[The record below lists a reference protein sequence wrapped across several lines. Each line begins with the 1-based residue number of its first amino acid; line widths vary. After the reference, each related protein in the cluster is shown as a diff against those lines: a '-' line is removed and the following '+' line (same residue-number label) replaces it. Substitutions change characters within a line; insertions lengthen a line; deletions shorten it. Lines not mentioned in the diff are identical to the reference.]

1 MWIWDS
7 RTHQF
12 IVAKALQK
20 CYPPF
25 TNMLKI
31 HQELFILGIQAP
43 DRIFKDF
50 TNHYYNCT
58 PNKYGYHFGSVLKK
72 INNEIQLLNKMII
85 HPNTIY
91 HHSGIAPFL
100 VGILD
105 TPLKAFIFE
114 LGVVSHYIADLHQP
128 FHTDGT
134 DRFPD
139 EVTDHQIMEADT
151 RKHLADFTLE
161 LGRRHRIKDATA
173 YFTEQ
178 IYQINNHYDTLIENY
193 YLRKGKVKPD
203 RWENSYLIIQE
214 CMKLATQNIANI
226 YLSFEKSNKIFKS
239 QIHHAKLIKK
249 VSNSLDSKS
258 KYYLK
263 KYRSGTVSIRK
274 KRKVD

>member
-12 IVAKALQK
+12 IVAKALKK

-25 TNMLKI
+25 ANMLKI

-50 TNHYYNCT
+50 TNHYYNCI
-58 PNKYGYHFGSVLKK
+58 PNKYGYHFGSVIKK
-72 INNEIQLLNKMII
+72 INNELQLLNKMVAG
-85 HPNTIY
+85 PNTI
-91 HHSGIAPFL
+91 HLHPVIAPFL

-128 FHTDGT
+128 FHTDGS

-139 EVTDHQIMEADT
+139 EETVHQIMEADT
-151 RKHLADFTLE
+151 RKHLDDFTLDLE
-161 LGRRHRIKDATA
+161 RRHKITNPLE

-178 IYQINNHYDTLIENY
+178 IYHINEYYDELINNY

-203 RWENSYLIIQE
+203 RWDNSFTIIQE
-214 CMKLATQNIANI
+214 CMKLAAQNIANI
-226 YLSFEKSNKIFKS
+226 YLSFERSNKIFES

-249 VSNSLDSKS
+249 IGSSLDSKS

-263 KYRSGTVSIRK
+263 KYRSGTVSIREK
-274 KRKVD
+274 

>member
-25 TNMLKI
+25 THMLKI

-58 PNKYGYHFGSVLKK
+58 PNKYGRHFGSVIKK
-72 INNEIQLLNKMII
+72 INNEIHLLNKMVAD
-85 HPNTIY
+85 PNTIY

-100 VGILD
+100 AAILN
-105 TPLKAFIFE
+105 TLLKAFIFE

-128 FHTDGT
+128 FHTDGK

-139 EVTDHQIMEADT
+139 EETGHQIMEADT
-151 RKHLADFTLE
+151 RKHLDDFTLD
-161 LGRRHRIKDATA
+161 LGRRYKIKNPLE

-178 IYQINNHYDTLIENY
+178 IYHINNYYDELIENY
-193 YLRKGKVKPD
+193 YLKKGKVKPD
-203 RWENSYLIIQE
+203 RWINSFTIIQE
-214 CMKLATQNIANI
+214 CMKFAAENIANI
-226 YLSFEKSNKIFKS
+226 YLSFERSNKIFES

-249 VSNSLDSKS
+249 ISNSLDLES

-274 KRKVD
+274 KRRS